1 MLFNLDFANNTIL
14 SCFLFFFWTIEL
26 YFLIASVISQ
36 FFNPIAK
43 LVTPKG
49 IPNKEAKIE
58 METHSVILEST
69 IRMWSIY
76 QNSTNFF
83 MVFIH

>member
-36 FFNPIAK
+36 IFNPIAE
-43 LVTPKG
+43 LVTPIG
-49 IPNKEAKIE
+49 IPNKEAKTE

>member
-1 MLFNLDFANNTIL
+1 MIFNIDFANNTIL
-14 SCFLFFFWTIEL
+14 SCFLLFFWIIEL
-26 YFLIASVISQ
+26 YFLIAWVISQ
-36 FFNPIAK
+36 IFNPIAE
-43 LVTPKG
+43 LVTAIE
-49 IPNKEAKIE
+49 IPNKEAKTE

-83 MVFIH
+83 MVFTH